1 MDDEK
6 KVIDTSNAPHHEN
19 HENVSDSTGLPGSR
33 RGSRR
38 QSVAANIVV
47 NPLQV
52 SFSFLISF
60 TYKQNLVLHA

>member
-19 HENVSDSTGLPGSR
+19 HENISDSTGLPGSR
-33 RGSRR
+33 RDSRR

-52 SFSFLISF
+52 SFFFFNILNGSSFV
-60 TYKQNLVLHA
+60 KGK